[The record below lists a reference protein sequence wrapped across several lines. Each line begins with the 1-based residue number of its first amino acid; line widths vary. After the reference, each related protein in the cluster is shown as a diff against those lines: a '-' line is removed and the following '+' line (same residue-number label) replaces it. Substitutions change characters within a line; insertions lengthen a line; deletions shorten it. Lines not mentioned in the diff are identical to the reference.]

1 MINIGLSIIVPVYNI
16 ENDIP
21 NCLNS
26 ILSQDYEN
34 YEVLLINDGSTD
46 KSGEIIEKYAL
57 KDKRFKVFHQENKGV
72 SSARNL
78 GLEKAKGYWVCFI
91 EIGRAS
97 CRERV

>member
-78 GLEKAKGYWVCFI
+78 GLEKAKRSEERRVGKEY
-91 EIGRAS
+91 RAQW
-97 CRERV
+97 